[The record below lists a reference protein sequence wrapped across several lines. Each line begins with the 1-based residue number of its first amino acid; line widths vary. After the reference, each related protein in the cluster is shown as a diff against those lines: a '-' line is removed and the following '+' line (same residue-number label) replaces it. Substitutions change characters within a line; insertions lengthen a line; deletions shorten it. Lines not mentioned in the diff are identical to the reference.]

1 MKSFTF
7 LFRANCSEPSAD
19 FNEYQMKTLVT
30 AKISHQ
36 PPVETVRPIPVL
48 HIIKSLGR
56 GGAEMLLPETLTK
69 HDKNRFNFHYIYF
82 LPWKDQMVEAIKRAG
97 GTVTCFSAK
106 SNAGIFMKI
115 GRLAAYVRRHDIK
128 LIHCHM
134 PWAGIVGRVVGK
146 LTNTPVVYTEH
157 NMWERY
163 HKLTYHLNKLSY
175 GYQQKVI
182 AVSGDVAR
190 SIHKNYGK
198 KTPHVQVVMNG
209 VNTSK
214 FIRYLVTGKDIRKE
228 LKIAPGAVVIG
239 ITCVFRAQKRLTTW
253 LEIAAKLHESYPA
266 TQFIIVGDGVLKEEI
281 YNKAEQLSMKEY
293 LHFAGLQAEIRPY
306 LKAMDIFMMS
316 SEFEGLPIALLEAM
330 SMECM
335 PACTGAGGI
344 PELITDSENG
354 ILVPVDKPLE
364 LVARLSACLEN
375 PLEIKRMA
383 KAARETVI
391 SQFSMQQMVK
401 ELETI
406 YNELINQAL

>member
-1 MKSFTF
+1 
-7 LFRANCSEPSAD
+7 
-19 FNEYQMKTLVT
+19 MKTLVT
-30 AKISHQ
+30 AKISYQ
-36 PPVETVRPIPVL
+36 SSVETAQPIPVL

-69 HDKNRFNFHYIYF
+69 HDKNRFQFHYIYF
-82 LPWKDQMVEAIKRAG
+82 LPWKNQMVEAIKKAG

-106 SNAGIFMKI
+106 NNAGILAKI
-115 GRLAAYVRRHDIK
+115 GRLVAYVKRHSIR

-134 PWAGIVGRVVGK
+134 PWAGIVGRIVGK

-157 NMWERY
+157 NLWERY
-163 HKLTYHLNKLSY
+163 HKLTYHLNKLSF

-198 KTPHVQVVMNG
+198 KSPNVQVVMNG

-214 FIRYLVTGKDIRKE
+214 FIRYLVTGKDIREE
-228 LKIAPGAVVIG
+228 LNIPSGAIVIG
-239 ITCVFRAQKRLTTW
+239 ITCVFRVQKRLTTW
-253 LEIAAKLHESYPA
+253 LEIAARLHENYPG
-266 TQFIIVGDGVLKEEI
+266 THFIIVGDGVLKEEI
-281 YNKAEQLSMKEY
+281 FKKAEQLSMKGY
-293 LHFAGLQAEIRPY
+293 LHFVGLQAEIRPY

-335 PACTGAGGI
+335 PACTSAGGI

-354 ILVPVDKPLE
+354 ILVPVDKPME
-364 LVARLSACLEN
+364 LASRLAACLEK
-375 PLEIKRMA
+375 PAEVKRMA

-391 SQFSMQQMVK
+391 NQFSMQQMVK

-406 YNELINQAL
+406 YNDLINQAQ